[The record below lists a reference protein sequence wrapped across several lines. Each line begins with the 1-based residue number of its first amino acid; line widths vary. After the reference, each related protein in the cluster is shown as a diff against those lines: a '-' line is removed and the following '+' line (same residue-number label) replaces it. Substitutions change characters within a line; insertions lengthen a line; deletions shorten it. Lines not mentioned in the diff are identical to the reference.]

1 MITVT
6 NVRRPQSAH
15 GVETS
20 LQKSRSHPTSAK
32 KPEIKV
38 VILSCFHLP
47 KGDAIYLGFG
57 KPLSR
62 SENKGF
68 TLPGSRAVRLVAL
81 NMIMK

>member
-1 MITVT
+1 M
-6 NVRRPQSAH
+6 NVRGLQGVY

-57 KPLSR
+57 KPLLQTR
-62 SENKGF
+62 VLHCQGAE
-68 TLPGSRAVRLVAL
+68 L
-81 NMIMK
+81 